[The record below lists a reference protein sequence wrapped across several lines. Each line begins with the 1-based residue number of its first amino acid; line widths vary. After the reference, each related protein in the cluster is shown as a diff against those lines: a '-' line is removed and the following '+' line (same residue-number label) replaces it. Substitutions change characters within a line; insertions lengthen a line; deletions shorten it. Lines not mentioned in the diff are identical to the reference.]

1 MRGKLSAPMK
11 SAIELF
17 LCVERS
23 VQGALPFKIREQTS
37 RNFDLIISGD

>member
-17 LCVERS
+17 LRAERS
-23 VQGALPFKIREQTS
+23 VQGALLFRIREQAS
-37 RNFDLIISGD
+37 RNCDLIVSGC

>member
-17 LCVERS
+17 LRAERS
-23 VQGALPFKIREQTS
+23 VQGALLFKIREQTS
-37 RNFDLIISGD
+37 RKCDFVTSGD